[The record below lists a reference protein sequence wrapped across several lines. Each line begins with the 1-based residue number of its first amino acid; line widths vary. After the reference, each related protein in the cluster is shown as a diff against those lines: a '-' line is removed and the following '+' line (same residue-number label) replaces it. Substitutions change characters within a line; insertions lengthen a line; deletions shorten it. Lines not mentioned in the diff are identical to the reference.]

1 MLTQNIQNLINELF
15 DATPDY
21 VGVGLGYKQKNQT
34 TTDQEAIIF
43 FVTKKKPLSELN
55 PNEVLPSLDI
65 EIDGRLLKTDVV
77 EVGEIVPLACNAPC
91 YSWQTVPPPNRGFI
105 RPLKGGIS
113 ITSKTKIGSVG
124 TLGFIAVDTTTQA
137 LVGVTNNHVVIR
149 DAFYT
154 NQRTLNNIIQNEY
167 DINDGGLYEPDIVY
181 QHGEWPAGST
191 PPSNFQIGN
200 VIRYVPIYKQS
211 DPGVNK
217 VDGALVSVECSPVI
231 DFNES
236 FKQFNLPYNL
246 PIPFATTAEINSLLS
261 TNPSLYSSGRT
272 TGAKG
277 NPTCPLRTLSIGTNI
292 TVGGC
297 GNVPPSGY
305 FSQGGC
311 NIVNFSDV
319 ICFVRPENDPNL
331 ATVCSQPIAGGDS
344 GSGLIADFNGT
355 WKLIGLVFAGSP
367 FFGYANRIDHV
378 AAELGIEAWM
388 GGPKPLVDNSTIN
401 FVTVNGLNNIK
412 KVTCNG
418 QSFWQVGTTSQVNTC
433 SGTITFGL
441 GLILTPGS
449 VDIEYTLTASSP
461 VPEDCTLTFNNI
473 LETYSGK
480 SITINPSVTILS
492 GATTGQTMITVSEN
506 YDNLTTQ
513 VFFNDFDLVVTPGN
527 EFPFTVTENVSFP
540 LPSVT
545 PNITPTPTP
554 TIPVPIL

>member
-1 MLTQNIQNLINELF
+1 MLTDKIKNLLDELF
-15 DATPDY
+15 KATPSHI
-21 VGVGLGYKQKNQT
+21 GVAYGFKQTNGIMTNQ
-34 TTDQEAIIF
+34 ESIVF
-43 FVTKKKPLSELN
+43 LVPKKEPLSSLN
-55 PNEVLPSLDI
+55 PDDVLPFLEF
-65 EIDGRLLKTDVV
+65 EIDNKKLVTDVFEIG
-77 EVGEIVPLACNAPC
+77 EVSLFSCDTACYTWA
-91 YSWQTVPPPNRGFI
+91 TVAPPNRGFI

-113 ITSKTKIGSVG
+113 ITSKTGIGSVG
-124 TLGFIAVDTTTQA
+124 TLGFIAVDTQTQA
-137 LVGVTNNHVVIR
+137 LVGVTNAHVVVR

-154 NQRTLNNIIQNEY
+154 NQRTINNLIQNEY
-167 DINDGGLYEPDIVY
+167 DINDGGIYEPDIVY
-181 QHGEWPAGST
+181 QHGEWPAGAT

-200 VIRYVPIYKQS
+200 TIRYVPVYRQG
-211 DPGVNK
+211 DPNVNR

-236 FKQFNLPYNL
+236 FKQFNLPYNS
-246 PIPFATTAEINSLLS
+246 PMPFATTNEIDTLLT
-261 TNPSLYSSGRT
+261 TNPMIYSSGRT

-277 NPTCPLRTLSIGTNI
+277 GPTCPLRVFQVGVNI
-292 TVGGC
+292 PVTGSKLQGVTQTV
-297 GNVPPSGY
+297 NY
-305 FSQGGC
+305 
-311 NIVNFSDV
+311 SDV
-319 ICFVRPENDPNL
+319 ISLVRPFNDPVLVPHCNYP
-331 ATVCSQPIAGGDS
+331 AFAGDS
-344 GSGLIADFNGT
+344 GSAVIADFNGV
-355 WKLIGLVFAGSP
+355 WKIIGILFAGNE
-367 FFGYANRIDHV
+367 FQTYVCRIDHV

-401 FVTVNGLNNIK
+401 FITVSGANNIK
-412 KVTCNG
+412 KLTCNG
-418 QSFWQVGTTSQVNTC
+418 QSFWQVGLTSQVNTC

-480 SITINPSVTILS
+480 SITISPSVTILS

>member
-15 DATPDY
+15 EATPDY
-21 VGVGLGYKQKNQT
+21 VGVGLGYKQKNKS

-55 PNEVLPSLDI
+55 PNEILPSLDI

-77 EVGEIVPLACNAPC
+77 EVGEIVPLACEAPC
-91 YSWQTVPPPNRGFI
+91 YSWQAVPPPNRGFI

-149 DAFYT
+149 DAFYS

-311 NIVNFSDV
+311 NFVNFSDV

-331 ATVCSQPIAGGDS
+331 AIVCSEPIAGGDS

-355 WKLIGLVFAGSP
+355 WKLIGLVFAGSQ

-388 GGPKPLVDNSTIN
+388 GDPKPLVDNSTIN

-480 SITINPSVTILS
+480 SITISPSITILS